1 MRPRCGRSRSAACR
15 SRCPDAGAHSPRRA
29 RRIGRADRLR
39 EEYSVN
45 SFAGRN
51 PSMLR
56 PLQQVTMIE
65 ASNIATV
72 ARYTVALRQYIATE
86 DDRAKREGA
95 RSAKDSG
102 DLEEMVRAEERR
114 ERNGSVST

>member
-39 EEYSVN
+39 EEDSVN

-56 PLQQVTMIE
+56 PLQQVTLIE

-72 ARYTVALRQYIATE
+72 ARYNVALRSEEHTSELQSLMRTSYAVFCLKKQTE
-86 DDRAKREGA
+86 Q
-95 RSAKDSG
+95 
-102 DLEEMVRAEERR
+102 
-114 ERNGSVST
+114 

>member
-56 PLQQVTMIE
+56 PLQQVTLIE

-72 ARYTVALRQYIATE
+72 ARYNVALRQYIET
-86 DDRAKREGA
+86 GA
-95 RSAKDSG
+95 DSAKWAGAQIAQDSAIG
-102 DLEEMVRAEERR
+102 RADGR
-114 ERNGSVST
+114 EKVVQ